1 MVTTIQVDESTKE
14 KLEKLKIHKRQP
26 FNEVILELIKAKEA
40 IQAAKEE
47 KRKRMVNSMEEVKK
61 LAIPILKAHK
71 IKKAAVFGSF
81 ARGDFDDKSDVDI
94 LIEPPDEE
102 FSLLD
107 LARLKVGLEDVL
119 GRQIDLVTYDSIYEP
134 IKDRI
139 MKESKP
145 LYG

>member
-26 FNEVILELIKAKEA
+26 FNEIILELIDVKENS
-40 IQAAKEE
+40 QNTEE
-47 KRKRMVNSMEEVKK
+47 KQKKTVNSLEEVKT

-94 LIEPPDEE
+94 LIEPPEG
-102 FSLLD
+102 FSLFDLAGLHLD
-107 LARLKVGLEDVL
+107 LEDTL
-119 GRQIDLVTYDSIYEP
+119 GRKVDVVIYNSINP
-134 IKDRI
+134 LIKGRV
-139 MKESKP
+139 MKEKKDII
-145 LYG
+145 

>member
-26 FNEVILELIKAKEA
+26 FNEIILELIDVKENS
-40 IQAAKEE
+40 QNTEE
-47 KRKRMVNSMEEVKK
+47 KQKKTVNSLEEVKT

-94 LIEPPDEE
+94 LIEPPEG
-102 FSLLD
+102 FSLFD
-107 LARLKVGLEDVL
+107 LAGLHLNLEDTL
-119 GRQIDLVTYDSIYEP
+119 GRKVDVMIYDSINP
-134 IKDRI
+134 LIKDKV
-139 MKESKP
+139 MKEKKDII
-145 LYG
+145 

>member
-26 FNEVILELIKAKEA
+26 FNEVILELIKAKENS
-40 IQAAKEE
+40 QKTEE
-47 KRKRMVNSMEEVKK
+47 KQKKMVNSLEEVKQ

-107 LARLKVGLEDVL
+107 LARLKVGLEDAL
-119 GRQIDLVTYDSIYEP
+119 RRQIDLVTYDSIYEP

>member
-26 FNEVILELIKAKEA
+26 FNEIILELIDVKENS
-40 IQAAKEE
+40 QNTEE
-47 KRKRMVNSMEEVKK
+47 KQKKTVNSLEEVKT

-107 LARLKVGLEDVL
+107 LARLKVGLEDAL
-119 GRQIDLVTYDSIYEP
+119 RRQIDLVTYDSIYEP
-134 IKDRI
+134 IKNRI
-139 MKESKP
+139 MKENKT

>member
-26 FNEVILELIKAKEA
+26 FNEVILELIKAKENS
-40 IQAAKEE
+40 QKTEE
-47 KRKRMVNSMEEVKK
+47 KQKKMVNSLEEVKK

-94 LIEPPDEE
+94 LIEPPEG
-102 FSLLD
+102 FSLFDLAGLHLD
-107 LARLKVGLEDVL
+107 LEDTL
-119 GRQIDLVTYDSIYEP
+119 GRKVDVVVYNSINP
-134 IKDRI
+134 LIKGRV
-139 MKESKP
+139 MKEKKDII
-145 LYG
+145 

>member
-26 FNEVILELIKAKEA
+26 FNEIILELINVKENS
-40 IQAAKEE
+40 QNTGE
-47 KRKRMVNSMEEVKK
+47 KQKKMVNSLEEVKK

-107 LARLKVGLEDVL
+107 LARLKVGLEDAL
-119 GRQIDLVTYDSIYEP
+119 RRQIDLVTYDSIYEP
-134 IKDRI
+134 IKNRI
-139 MKESKP
+139 MKENKT

>member
-26 FNEVILELIKAKEA
+26 FNEIILELIDVKENS
-40 IQAAKEE
+40 QNTEE
-47 KRKRMVNSMEEVKK
+47 KQKKMVNSLEEVKK

-94 LIEPPDEE
+94 LIEPPEG
-102 FSLLD
+102 FSLFDLAGLHLD
-107 LARLKVGLEDVL
+107 LEDTL
-119 GRQIDLVTYDSIYEP
+119 GRKVDVVVYNSINPLIRDRVMREK
-134 IKDRI
+134 KDI
-139 MKESKP
+139 I
-145 LYG
+145 

>member
-26 FNEVILELIKAKEA
+26 FNEIILELIDVKENS
-40 IQAAKEE
+40 QNTEE
-47 KRKRMVNSMEEVKK
+47 KQKKTVNSLEEVKK

-94 LIEPPDEE
+94 LIEPPEG
-102 FSLLD
+102 FSLFDLAGLHLD
-107 LARLKVGLEDVL
+107 LEDTL
-119 GRQIDLVTYDSIYEP
+119 GRKVDVVIYNSINP
-134 IKDRI
+134 LIKGRV
-139 MKESKP
+139 MKEKKDII
-145 LYG
+145 

>member
-26 FNEVILELIKAKEA
+26 FNEVILELIDVKENS
-40 IQAAKEE
+40 QNTGE
-47 KRKRMVNSMEEVKK
+47 KQKKMVNSLEEVKK

-107 LARLKVGLEDVL
+107 LARLKVGLEDAL
-119 GRQIDLVTYDSIYEP
+119 RRQIDLVTYDSIYEP
-134 IKDRI
+134 IKNRI
-139 MKESKP
+139 MKENKT

>member
-26 FNEVILELIKAKEA
+26 FNEIILELIDVKENS
-40 IQAAKEE
+40 QNTEE
-47 KRKRMVNSMEEVKK
+47 KQKKMVNSLEEVKK

-107 LARLKVGLEDVL
+107 LARLKVGLEDAL
-119 GRQIDLVTYDSIYEP
+119 RRQIDLVTYDSIYEP
-134 IKDRI
+134 IKNRI
-139 MKESKP
+139 MKENKT

>member
-1 MVTTIQVDESTKE
+1 MVTTIQVDENTKE

-26 FNEVILELIKAKEA
+26 FNEVILELIKAKKDS
-40 IQAAKEE
+40 QNTGE
-47 KRKRMVNSMEEVKK
+47 KQKKMVNSLEEVKK

-107 LARLKVGLEDVL
+107 LARLKVGLEDAL

-134 IKDRI
+134 IKNRI
-139 MKESKP
+139 MKENKP

>member
-26 FNEVILELIKAKEA
+26 FNEVILELIDVKENS
-40 IQAAKEE
+40 QNTGE
-47 KRKRMVNSMEEVKK
+47 KQKKMVNSLEEVKK

-107 LARLKVGLEDVL
+107 LARLKVGLEDAL
-119 GRQIDLVTYDSIYEP
+119 RRQIDLVTYDSIYEP

>member
-26 FNEVILELIKAKEA
+26 FNEIILELIDVKENS
-40 IQAAKEE
+40 QNTEE
-47 KRKRMVNSMEEVKK
+47 KQKKMVNSLEEVKK

-94 LIEPPDEE
+94 LIEPPEG
-102 FSLLD
+102 FSLFD
-107 LARLKVGLEDVL
+107 LAGLHLNLEDTL
-119 GRQIDLVTYDSIYEP
+119 GRKADVVIYDSINP
-134 IKDRI
+134 LIKDRV
-139 MKESKP
+139 MKEKKDII
-145 LYG
+145 

>member
-26 FNEVILELIKAKEA
+26 FNEIILELINVKENS
-40 IQAAKEE
+40 QNTGE
-47 KRKRMVNSMEEVKK
+47 KQKKTVNSLEEVKK

-107 LARLKVGLEDVL
+107 LARLKVSLEDVL

>member
-26 FNEVILELIKAKEA
+26 FNEVILELIDVKENS
-40 IQAAKEE
+40 QNTGE
-47 KRKRMVNSMEEVKK
+47 KQKKMVNSLEEVKK

>member
-26 FNEVILELIKAKEA
+26 FNEVILELIKAKENS
-40 IQAAKEE
+40 QKTEE
-47 KRKRMVNSMEEVKK
+47 KQKKMVNSLEEVKQ

-94 LIEPPDEE
+94 LIEPPEG
-102 FSLLD
+102 FSLFDLAGLHLD
-107 LARLKVGLEDVL
+107 LEDTL
-119 GRQIDLVTYDSIYEP
+119 GRKVDVVVYNSINPLIRDRVMREK
-134 IKDRI
+134 KDI
-139 MKESKP
+139 I
-145 LYG
+145 

>member
-1 MVTTIQVDESTKE
+1 MVTTIQIDESTKE

-47 KRKRMVNSMEEVKK
+47 KRKRMVNSLEEVKK
-61 LAIPILKAHK
+61 LAIPVLKEHG

-94 LIEPPDEE
+94 LIEPPEG
-102 FSLLD
+102 FSLFDLSGLHLD
-107 LARLKVGLEDVL
+107 LEDVL
-119 GRQIDLVTYDSIYEP
+119 GRKADVVTYNSIDP
-134 IKDRI
+134 LIKGRV
-139 MKESKP
+139 MKEKKDII
-145 LYG
+145 

>member
-26 FNEVILELIKAKEA
+26 FNEIILELIDVKENS
-40 IQAAKEE
+40 QNTEE
-47 KRKRMVNSMEEVKK
+47 KQKKMVNSLEEVKK

-94 LIEPPDEE
+94 LIEPPEG
-102 FSLLD
+102 FSLFDLAGLHLD
-107 LARLKVGLEDVL
+107 LEDTL
-119 GRQIDLVTYDSIYEP
+119 GRKVDVVIYNSINP
-134 IKDRI
+134 LIKGRV
-139 MKESKP
+139 MKEKKDII
-145 LYG
+145 